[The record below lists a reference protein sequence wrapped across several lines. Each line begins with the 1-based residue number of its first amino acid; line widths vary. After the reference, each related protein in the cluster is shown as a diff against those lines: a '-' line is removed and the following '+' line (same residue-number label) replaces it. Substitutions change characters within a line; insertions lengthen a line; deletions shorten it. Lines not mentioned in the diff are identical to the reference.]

1 MEVGDRMLIW
11 CDGGPSMCRAVVY
24 PPPTEID
31 IDDGLY
37 VLVDD
42 GAIDGWCYEFVPR

>member
-1 MEVGDRMLIW
+1 
-11 CDGGPSMCRAVVY
+11 VY